1 MHPYIP
7 HTSEEV
13 KSMLSDIGVSSID
26 QLFAD
31 IPESIKLKRQ
41 LNIHD
46 PMSEFEVY
54 KELKSLSEKNKT
66 AISFL
71 GAGCYDHIIPVV
83 VQHIIS
89 RSEFY
94 TSYTPYQAEISQGTL
109 QSIFEFQSLICELTG
124 LDVSNASLYDG
135 HTAASEASV
144 MALNSVKKSNT
155 ILISEYLHP
164 FTKQV
169 LKTYFL
175 GLDISIVEV
184 KGKDGKIDIDDL
196 KSKISENVA
205 GLIVQTP
212 NFLGILEDLS
222 DISKILKE
230 NKKVL
235 IVSSNP
241 LSLST
246 FKNSKEWDADIAIG
260 DLQPFGIP
268 QYFGGPSAGYIAAKE
283 EYLRKMP
290 GRIVG
295 QTVDKDGKRGF
306 VLTLQAREQ
315 HIKRERA
322 TSNICSNQAL
332 MALASTVYMS
342 IMGKSGLKEVAK
354 RSISAAH
361 YLESELTKT
370 KAGRLLY
377 NQPYFNEFTFV
388 FNKDAK
394 LILSELKKQGIFGGI
409 LLEPILGEKYKNAV
423 LIAATEKRTKEEID
437 LYVKTVGG
445 ILWQNF

>member
-7 HTSEEV
+7 HTQDEV
-13 KSMLSDIGVSSID
+13 KQMLSEIGVSSID
-26 QLFAD
+26 ELFAD
-31 IPESIKLKRQ
+31 IPESIKLKTH

-54 KELKSLSEKNKT
+54 NELKKISEKNKQY
-66 AISFL
+66 ISFL

-83 VQHIIS
+83 VQNIIS
-89 RSEFY
+89 RGEFY

-135 HTAASEASV
+135 HTAASEAAV
-144 MALNSVKKSNT
+144 MALNTVKKSDT

-175 GLDISIVEV
+175 GLDINIIEV
-184 KGKDGKIDIDDL
+184 KGNAGVTDIEDL
-196 KSKISENVA
+196 KSKINDKVA
-205 GLIVQTP
+205 CFIGQTP
-212 NFLGILEDLS
+212 NFMGILEDFS
-222 DISKILKE
+222 EISKICKE
-230 NKKVL
+230 NKKVF
-235 IVSSNP
+235 IISSNP
-241 LSLST
+241 VSLSV
-246 FKNSKEWDADIAIG
+246 FKNQKEWDADIAIG

-268 QYFGGPSAGYIAAKE
+268 MYFGGPSAGYIAAKE

-295 QTVDKDGKRGF
+295 QTVDREGNRGF
-306 VLTLQAREQ
+306 ILTLQAREQ

-342 IMGKSGLKEVAK
+342 VMGKSGLKEVAK
-354 RSISAAH
+354 RSISASH
-361 YLESELTKT
+361 YLESKLLEIN
-370 KAGRLLY
+370 AGKLKFDRY
-377 NQPYFNEFTFV
+377 YFNEFAFTFNNPV
-388 FNKDAK
+388 EN
-394 LILSELKKQGIFGGI
+394 ILNQLQKKGIFGGI
-409 LLEPILGEKYKNAV
+409 MLEPILGDEYKNTL
-423 LIAATEKRTKEEID
+423 LIAVTEKRTKEEID
-437 LYVKTVGG
+437 LYIQTLRE
-445 ILWQNF
+445 IL

>member
-13 KSMLSDIGVSSID
+13 EKMLSDIGVKSID
-26 QLFAD
+26 DLFAD
-31 IPESIKLKRQ
+31 IPQNIRLKNH

-46 PMSEFEVY
+46 PMSEFDVY
-54 KELKSLSEKNKT
+54 KELKLLSDKNKT

-71 GAGCYDHIIPVV
+71 GGGCYDHIIPAV

-135 HTAASEASV
+135 HTAASEAAV
-144 MALNSVKKSNT
+144 MALNSVKKSDT

-164 FTKQV
+164 FTKSV

-184 KGKDGKIDIDDL
+184 KSKNGRIDKDDL
-196 KSKISENVA
+196 SSKITEKVA
-205 GLIVQTP
+205 GFIAQSP
-212 NFLGILEDLS
+212 NFLGIIEDFS
-222 DISKILKE
+222 EIGKILKE
-230 NKKVL
+230 NKK
-235 IVSSNP
+235 IFIISSNP
-241 LSLST
+241 MSLSI
-246 FKNSKEWDADIAIG
+246 FKNQKEWDADIAIG

-268 QYFGGPSAGYIAAKE
+268 QYFGGPSAGFMAAKE
-283 EYLRKMP
+283 DFLRKMP

-295 QTVDKDGKRGF
+295 QTVDKDGSRGF

-342 IMGKSGLKEVAK
+342 VIGKKGLLEVAK

-361 YLESELTKT
+361 YLEEKLTEK
-370 KAGRLLY
+370 KLGKILF
-377 NQPYFNEFTFV
+377 NQPYFNEFV
-388 FNKDAK
+388 FKFDKDANI
-394 LILSELKKQGIFGGI
+394 ILEKLKKSGIFGGI
-409 LLEPILGEKYKNAV
+409 SLEPILGSDFKNSV
-423 LIAATEKRTKEEID
+423 LIAATEKRTKDEID
-437 LYVKTVGG
+437 LYCKTVED
-445 ILWQNF
+445 II

>member
-13 KSMLSDIGVSSID
+13 EKMLSEIGVNSID
-26 QLFAD
+26 DLFAD
-31 IPESIKLKRQ
+31 IPEKIKLKSN
-41 LNIHD
+41 LNIHK
-46 PMSEFEVY
+46 PMSEYEVY
-54 KELKSLSEKNKT
+54 KELKSLAEKNQPG
-66 AISFL
+66 ISFL
-71 GAGCYDHIIPVV
+71 GGGSYDHIIPVA
-83 VQHIIS
+83 VQHVIS

-135 HTAASEASV
+135 HTAASEAAV
-144 MALNSVKKSNT
+144 MALNSVKKSDT

-164 FTKQV
+164 FTKEV

-184 KGKDGKIDIDDL
+184 KGKNGITDIDDF
-196 KSKISENVA
+196 KSKMSEKVA
-205 GLIVQTP
+205 GFIAQTP
-212 NFLGILEDLS
+212 NFLGILEDFS
-222 DISKILKE
+222 EISKICHDL
-230 NKKVL
+230 KKVFIL
-235 IVSSNP
+235 SSNP
-241 LSLST
+241 MSLSVLR
-246 FKNSKEWDADIAIG
+246 NQKEWEADIAIG

-283 EYLRKMP
+283 DYLRKMP

-295 QTVDKDGKRGF
+295 KTVDREGNSGF

-332 MALASTVYMS
+332 MALASTVYLS
-342 IMGKSGLKEVAK
+342 LVGKEGLKEVAK
-354 RSISAAH
+354 RSISSAH
-361 YLESELTKT
+361 YLGKNLEEI
-370 KAGRLLY
+370 KAGRILFDK
-377 NQPYFNEFTFV
+377 PYFNEFAFV
-388 FNKDAK
+388 FEKDAK
-394 LILSELKKQGIFGGI
+394 KIMEELKKQKIYGGI
-409 LLEPILGEKYKNAV
+409 LLEPLLGQNYKNTV
-423 LIAATEKRTKEEID
+423 LIASTEKRTKDEID
-437 LYVKTVGG
+437 LYINTVRG
-445 ILWQNF
+445 IL

>member
-13 KSMLSDIGVSSID
+13 KSMLSDIGVNSID
-26 QLFAD
+26 DLFAD
-31 IPESIKLKRQ
+31 IPEIIKLKRH
-41 LNIHD
+41 LNIPD

-71 GAGCYDHIIPVV
+71 GGGSYDHIIPVV

-144 MALNSVKKSNT
+144 MALNSVKKSDT

-175 GLDISIVEV
+175 GLDISIVEI
-184 KGKDGKIDIDDL
+184 KGKDGRTDIDDL
-196 KSKISENVA
+196 KSKISDKVA

-222 DISKILKE
+222 EVSKIIRE

-235 IVSSNP
+235 IISSNP
-241 LSLST
+241 LSLSIL
-246 FKNSKEWDADIAIG
+246 KNSREWDADIAIG

-295 QTVDKDGKRGF
+295 QTVDKDGNRGF

-342 IMGKSGLKEVAK
+342 VMGKSGLKDVAI
-354 RSISAAH
+354 RSVSAAH
-361 YLESELTKT
+361 YLADELTKI
-370 KAGRLLY
+370 KAGKILF
-377 NQPYFNEFTFV
+377 NQPYFNEFAFI

-394 LILSELKKQGIFGGI
+394 TVISELKNKGIFGGI
-409 LLEPILGEKYKNAV
+409 MLESLLGEKYKNAV
-423 LIAATEKRTKEEID
+423 LIATTEKRTKEEID
-437 LYVKTVGG
+437 LYVRTVGG
-445 ILWQNF
+445 IL

>member
-13 KSMLSDIGVSSID
+13 KQMLSDIGVNSID
-26 QLFAD
+26 ELFAD
-31 IPESIKLKRQ
+31 IPEQIKLKGN
-41 LNIHD
+41 LNIHNS
-46 PMSEFEVY
+46 MSEYEVY
-54 KELKSLSEKNKT
+54 RELKKLSEKNIQM
-66 AISFL
+66 ISFL
-71 GAGCYDHIIPVV
+71 GAGCYDHIIPAV
-83 VQHIIS
+83 VQNIIS

-144 MALNSVKKSNT
+144 MALNSVRKSDT

-169 LKTYFL
+169 LKTYFY
-175 GLDISIVEV
+175 GLDIKIIEV
-184 KGKDGKIDIDDL
+184 KGQNGLTDLADL
-196 KSKISENVA
+196 KSKISPNVA
-205 GLIVQTP
+205 CFIGQTP
-212 NFLGILEDLS
+212 NFMGVLEDFS
-222 DISKILKE
+222 EISKVCKE
-230 NKKVL
+230 NKKL
-235 IVSSNP
+235 FILSSNP
-241 LSLST
+241 TSLT
-246 FKNSKEWDADIAIG
+246 VFKNQKEWDADIAIG
-260 DLQPFGIP
+260 DLQPFGMP

-295 QTVDKDGKRGF
+295 QTVDREGNRGF

-342 IMGKSGLKEVAK
+342 IMGINGLKEVAS
-354 RSISAAH
+354 RSISSAH
-361 YLESELTKT
+361 YLLNKLIEI
-370 KAGRLLY
+370 KAGNLIFD
-377 NQPYFNEFTFV
+377 QPFYNEFAFTFNHPV
-388 FNKDAK
+388 EN
-394 LILSELKKQGIFGGI
+394 ILNQLQKKNIFGGI
-409 LLEPILGEKYKNAV
+409 MLEPILGSKFKNTL
-423 LIAATEKRTKEEID
+423 LIALTEKRTKEELD
-437 LYVKTVGG
+437 LYIQTLKE
-445 ILWQNF
+445 LL